1 MVFTLKEDMFQLE
14 QLLRSNKEEMGREPE
29 AAVQVNVGRW
39 RSMGLAPGS
48 QSSVTTSVPL
58 RYRTWR

>member
-48 QSSVTTSVPL
+48 
-58 RYRTWR
+58 